1 MKRNLGYLIGLLC
14 IIARVLTAVN
24 YIEKLRIGASVHVLA
39 ILVNVLIAVFGVVL
53 LWKNNLSVEQVA
65 SREWKG
71 VKIIV
76 R

>member
-39 ILVNVLIAVFGVVL
+39 ILVNALIAVFGVVL